1 MDTQDNLVHGSI
13 PKILVRLSL
22 PIFLGM
28 VFQILYGIVDTF
40 WIGKIDPHDP
50 SYLGGVGLIV
60 PLFFLVIALGSGVL
74 IGVSSL
80 VARSIGSRDK
90 RTLNR
95 VFGSGLLVGVSLA
108 VLLLAAVY
116 LFDNTIIRKLGAK
129 ESYAEHAL
137 DYLRFIAPAGALML
151 VGNVFNGIIMGE
163 GRMKQIMIA
172 AIIATLTN
180 CGLDPFFIFILGLGV
195 RGAGLA
201 TVASQLIAGI
211 YIISVFL
218 SGKTETPLRLR
229 IHSVDWFVIKRVV
242 AVGLPQTAGHL
253 AISLGYF
260 MFNRILIG
268 IDPRALAAF
277 VVCVR
282 FEQILLMPIL
292 AIGTAVITMVGQNS
306 GADRYDRVY
315 AIWWHG
321 LLLELLLVGAA
332 ASALMGAAPR
342 IYPLFSKVA
351 LVTDYAVRQTRI
363 VAPSYVAV
371 AVTVLVRTFFQGL
384 GKSLP
389 GVVGNLL
396 RSMIIAVP
404 AAMAYAVLFDLGVR
418 GVWFGMVTGNIL
430 AAVAS
435 MLWISKT
442 LSRFG
447 SRKLQG

>member
-1 MDTQDNLVHGSI
+1 
-13 PKILVRLSL
+13 
-22 PIFLGM
+22 
-28 VFQILYGIVDTF
+28 
-40 WIGKIDPHDP
+40 
-50 SYLGGVGLIV
+50 
-60 PLFFLVIALGSGVL
+60 
-74 IGVSSL
+74 
-80 VARSIGSRDK
+80 
-90 RTLNR
+90 
-95 VFGSGLLVGVSLA
+95 
-108 VLLLAAVY
+108 
-116 LFDNTIIRKLGAK
+116 
-129 ESYAEHAL
+129 
-137 DYLRFIAPAGALML
+137 ML

-163 GRMKQIMIA
+163 GRMRQIMIA
-172 AIIATLTN
+172 AIIATMAN
-180 CGLDPFFIFILGLGV
+180 CGLDPLFIFILGLGV

-229 IHSVDWFVIKRVV
+229 MHSVDWFVVKRVV
-242 AVGLPQTAGHL
+242 VVGLPQTAGQL
-253 AISLGYF
+253 AISVGYF

-268 IDPRALAAF
+268 IDPRAVAAF

-292 AIGTAVITMVGQNS
+292 AIGTAVITMVGQSS
-306 GADRYDRVY
+306 GAGRYDRVY

-321 LLLELLLVGAA
+321 LLLELLLVGSAA
-332 ASALMGAAPR
+332 AALMGAAPR

-404 AAMAYAVLFDLGVR
+404 AALAYAVVFDLGVR
-418 GVWFGMVTGNIL
+418 GVWLGMVTGNIL

-435 MLWISKT
+435 VLWISKT

-447 SRKLQG
+447 SRRLQG